1 MWNSANEMAYAL
13 AALMFLTMGVAY
25 VKGYDMVK
33 SRSPEHLPHF
43 YLAMATIRMLLVL
56 TAVGIYVLLA
66 NDRNDTI
73 TFALTCLGMYVAT
86 MIVTLTLRH

>member
-1 MWNSANEMAYAL
+1 MAYAL
-13 AALMFLTMGVAY
+13 AALLFLAMGVAY

-43 YLAMATIRMLLVL
+43 YLAMAAIRMLLVL

-66 NDRNDTI
+66 GNRDNSV
-73 TFALTCLGMYVAT
+73 TFVLTCLGMYVA
-86 MIVTLTLRH
+86 MMVVTLTLRH